1 MMPVESCHLRL
12 PATSANLGAA
22 FDTAAIALDFALEV
36 EARAAGEFSMQATG
50 RNVAECSRLDGNMIL
65 ETYQAL
71 LLREGRSVVPL
82 AVRMQNGIPLGMGC
96 GSSAAGRLAAICLAA
111 HFGQLGWSG
120 ERILTEAVALE
131 GHPDNAAACWMGGLV
146 VAATPLA
153 AAQSQADAASCH
165 LPSVSIAPPRNWSA
179 IVAMPSRPLATSQAR
194 AVLPETYSRADVVA
208 NLQAA
213 ALLAPAFAA
222 ASAELLAA
230 ATRDRLHQPF
240 RRAICPLLEPLL
252 PLVGHAGILSVT
264 LSGAGPSVLLIRES
278 GSAQAMAAVQT
289 ALAHAGW
296 QPQED
301 FELLEAEFASV
312 GAAQHWELRSQAKAD
327 RGNVGDGRTGLVTD

>member
-65 ETYQAL
+65 ETYRAL
-71 LLREGRSVVPL
+71 LLREGSPVVPL

-120 ERILTEAVALE
+120 ERILAEAVALE

-153 AAQSQADAASCH
+153 ATGSQAACR
-165 LPSVSIAPPRNWSA
+165 LPSVSIAPPGHWSA

-278 GSAQAMAAVQT
+278 GSTQAMAAVQA

-296 QPQED
+296 KPQED

-312 GAAQHWELRSQAKAD
+312 GAAQHWELRSKANAD
-327 RGNVGDGRTGLVTD
+327 RGNAGDGRNGLVTN

>member
-120 ERILTEAVALE
+120 ERILAEAVALE
-131 GHPDNAAACWMGGLV
+131 GHPDNAAASWMGGLV

-153 AAQSQADAASCH
+153 ATGSQAACR
-165 LPSVSIAPPRNWSA
+165 LPSASIAPPRNWSA

-312 GAAQHWELRSQAKAD
+312 GAGQHWELRYQANAD
-327 RGNVGDGRTGLVTD
+327 RGNAGDGRTGLVTD

>member
-1 MMPVESCHLRL
+1 MPVESCHLRL

-22 FDTAAIALDFALEV
+22 FDTAAIALDFVLEV
-36 EARAAGEFSMQATG
+36 EARAAKEYSILAAG
-50 RNVAECSRLDGNMIL
+50 RNVAECSRLDSNMIL

-71 LLREGRSVVPL
+71 LSREGRPVVPL
-82 AVRMQNGIPLGMGC
+82 AMRMRNGIPLGMGC
-96 GSSAAGRLAAICLAA
+96 GSSAAGRLAAICLATY
-111 HFGQLGWSG
+111 FGELGWSG
-120 ERILTEAVALE
+120 ERILAEAVALE
-131 GHPDNAAACWMGGLV
+131 GHPDNAAACWMGGMV
-146 VAATPLA
+146 VAAAPF
-153 AAQSQADAASCH
+153 QADAASSR
-165 LPSVSIAPPRNWSA
+165 LPSVSIAPPRDWSA

-194 AVLPETYSRADVVA
+194 AVLPESYSRADVVA

-222 ASAELLAA
+222 ASPELLAA

-278 GSAQAMAAVQT
+278 SSTLAMAAVQA
-289 ALAHAGW
+289 ALADAGW
-296 QPQED
+296 LPQTD
-301 FELLEAEFASV
+301 YELLETEFVRV
-312 GAAQHWELRSQAKAD
+312 GAQQHWEQRSWAD
-327 RGNVGDGRTGLVTD
+327 AAQIESQTE

>member
-22 FDTAAIALDFALEV
+22 FDTAAIALDFALEIV
-36 EARAAGEFSMQATG
+36 AHAAGEFSMQATG

-65 ETYQAL
+65 ETYRAL
-71 LLREGRSVVPL
+71 LLREGRPVVPL

-111 HFGQLGWSG
+111 HFGQFGWSG
-120 ERILTEAVALE
+120 ERILAEAVALE

-146 VAATPLA
+146 VAATPLEA
-153 AAQSQADAASCH
+153 TESDADSCR
-165 LPSVSIAPPRNWSA
+165 LPSVSIAPPANWSA

-194 AVLPETYSRADVVA
+194 AVLPETYTRADVVA

-222 ASAELLAA
+222 ASPELLAA

-278 GSAQAMAAVQT
+278 GSDQAMAAVQT

-296 QPQED
+296 KPQED
-301 FELLEAEFASV
+301 FELLEAEFASA
-312 GAAQHWELRSQAKAD
+312 GAGQHWELRYQANAD
-327 RGNVGDGRTGLVTD
+327 RGNAGDGRTGLVTD